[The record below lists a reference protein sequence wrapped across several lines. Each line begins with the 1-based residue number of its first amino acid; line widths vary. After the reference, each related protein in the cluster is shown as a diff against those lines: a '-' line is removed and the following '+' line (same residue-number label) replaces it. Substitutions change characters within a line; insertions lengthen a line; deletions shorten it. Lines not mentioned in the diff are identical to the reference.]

1 MAKTNDLKGIEKIV
15 TTLGRETN
23 FSGTMRFKTSLK
35 IDGKF
40 QGKIISPGFLFIN
53 EGAEVNADINVGN
66 VIIGGYV
73 KGNVIA
79 KDNLELLSTG
89 QLFGD
94 ILTAKLK
101 IADGVVFEGKC
112 EMIKDDGELNIFAG
126 RVDDIKKKVKSLFQ
140 H

>member
-1 MAKTNDLKGIEKIV
+1 MAKTNEIKGIERIV
-15 TTLGRETN
+15 TSLGKETN
-23 FSGTMRFKTSLK
+23 FSGTMRFETSLK
-35 IDGKF
+35 IEGKF
-40 QGKIISPGFLFIN
+40 QGKIISPGFLFVD

-79 KDNLELLSTG
+79 KENLELLSTG
-89 QLFGD
+89 RLYGD

-112 EMIKDDGELNIFAG
+112 EMIKDNGNLDIFSGA
-126 RVDDIKKKVKSLFQ
+126 VDDIKKKVESI
-140 H
+140 

>member
-1 MAKTNDLKGIEKIV
+1 MAKTNKMKGIERIV
-15 TTLGRETN
+15 TTLGKETN
-23 FSGTMRFKTSLK
+23 FSGTMRFTTSLK

-40 QGKIISPGFLFIN
+40 QGKIISPGFLFID

-66 VIIGGYV
+66 VVIGGYV

-79 KDNLELLSTG
+79 KENLELLSTG

-112 EMIKDDGELNIFAG
+112 EMIKDDGELSIFSG
-126 RVDDIKKKVKSLFQ
+126 RVDEIKKKVKSV
-140 H
+140 

>member
-23 FSGTMRFKTSLK
+23 FSGTMRFKTSLE

-79 KDNLELLSTG
+79 KENLELLSTG

-126 RVDDIKKKVKSLFQ
+126 RVDDIKKKVKSL
-140 H
+140 

>member
-1 MAKTNDLKGIEKIV
+1 MSKTNDIKGIEKIA

-23 FSGTMRFKTSLK
+23 FSGVMQFSTSLK

-40 QGKIISPGFLFIN
+40 QGKIVSPGFLYVE
-53 EGAEVNADINVGN
+53 EGAVINADIDVGS

-79 KDNLELLSTG
+79 KQNLELLPTG

-94 ILTAKLK
+94 IKTSKLK
-101 IADGVVFEGKC
+101 IADGVIFEGKC
-112 EMIKDDGELNIFAG
+112 EMIKNDEGIDIFSA
-126 RVDDIKKKVKSLFQ
+126 RVDDIKKKVKSV
-140 H
+140 

>member
-1 MAKTNDLKGIEKIV
+1 MAKTNEMKGIERIV
-15 TTLGRETN
+15 TTLGKETN
-23 FSGTMRFKTSLK
+23 FSGTMRFTTSLK

-40 QGKIISPGFLFIN
+40 QGKIISPGFLFID

-66 VIIGGYV
+66 VVIGGYV

-79 KDNLELLSTG
+79 KENLELLSTG

-112 EMIKDDGELNIFAG
+112 EMIKDDGELSIFSG
-126 RVDDIKKKVKSLFQ
+126 RVDEIKKKVKSV
-140 H
+140 